1 MNTEATERKEDRQ
14 AVTAWL
20 ELAYLVNW
28 TKRAG
33 AERLRPWNL
42 SPAQFDVIAQ
52 VGANEELAQQNLAE
66 RLLSTQ
72 GNISQL
78 LNGMEKRGLIHRR
91 VAGRSNRLS
100 LTGEGRALYHELV
113 PYQEAWHAER
123 FAVLSSEEQ
132 SELLRLLR
140 KLEPTHR

>member
-1 MNTEATERKEDRQ
+1 M
-14 AVTAWL
+14 TAWL

-52 VGANEELAQQNLAE
+52 IGTNEELVQQDLAE

-78 LNGMEKRGLIHRR
+78 LGGMERRGLIHRK
-91 VAGRSNRLS
+91 VVGRSNRLS
-100 LTGEGRALYHELV
+100 LTAEGRSLYQELV

-123 FAVLSSEEQ
+123 FTVLSEDEQ
-132 SELLRLLR
+132 NSLIRLLR
-140 KLEPTHR
+140 KLEQTHH

>member
-1 MNTEATERKEDRQ
+1 M
-14 AVTAWL
+14 TAWL
-20 ELAYLVNW
+20 KLAYLVNW
-28 TKRAG
+28 TKRTG

-52 VGANEELAQQNLAE
+52 VGANKELVQQDLAE

-72 GNISQL
+72 GNVSQL
-78 LNGMEKRGLIHRR
+78 LSGMEKRGLIRRR

-100 LTGEGRALYHELV
+100 LTPQGKALFYELV

-123 FAVLSSEEQ
+123 FGALNPEEQ
-132 SELLRLLR
+132 SELLRLLE
-140 KLEPTHR
+140 KLEQTHH

>member
-1 MNTEATERKEDRQ
+1 MPVKDKRKEGSQ
-14 AVTAWL
+14 AVSAWL

-52 VGANEELAQQNLAE
+52 IGANEELVQQDLAE

-78 LNGMEKRGLIHRR
+78 LNGMEKRGLIRRR
-91 VAGRSNRLS
+91 VTGRSNRLS
-100 LTGEGRALYHELV
+100 LTDRGRALYHELV
-113 PYQEAWHAER
+113 PYQESWHSER
-123 FAVLSSEEQ
+123 FAVLSEEEQ
-132 SELLRLLR
+132 RELLRLLR